1 MIGPTKDNFTEP
13 ISVKEILD
21 ELETSK
27 NDYYKA
33 FSISKDEDLQLH
45 LKREPNSCFANNYFN
60 VGLKVWQPVFTEYK
74 AATYLC
80 QYFSKTEDRC
90 LQAMRQETKE
100 SFEKNMHYHDTMK
113 TITKAYL
120 SNRECSG
127 QEAVY
132 NTLP

>member
-1 MIGPTKDNFTEP
+1 MIDPTKDNFTEP

-60 VGLKVWQPVFTEYK
+60 VGLKV
-74 AATYLC
+74 
-80 QYFSKTEDRC
+80 
-90 LQAMRQETKE
+90 
-100 SFEKNMHYHDTMK
+100 
-113 TITKAYL
+113 
-120 SNRECSG
+120 
-127 QEAVY
+127 
-132 NTLP
+132 